1 MCAQVDQAAPQQM
14 SVTVNGGGE
23 EREMEAMKEEM
34 EVRGEEGDVGGLH
47 VEVEAAAIGGTQ
59 DGETPVGGALIT
71 GKHSDSSS
79 SSSSPA
85 AKKRKL

>member
-1 MCAQVDQAAPQQM
+1 MQVDQAAPQKM

-34 EVRGEEGDVGGLH
+34 EVKGEEGDVGGLH
-47 VEVEAAAIGGTQ
+47 VEVEAAANGGTQ
-59 DGETPVGGALIT
+59 EGETPVGGALIT

-79 SSSSPA
+79 SSSSSPA